1 MTPKLRRTHRLIW
14 WGILPLLA
22 LAFWASIT
30 AAPRS
35 FPQAE
40 LYREQPAALP
50 QLIRSH
56 DTPAFGFALRRAEST
71 EAQQLEILLKTPLPG
86 PGTAVY
92 QWIDRDTPQAR
103 RQFLGYLGQRG
114 SYRFP
119 IGTSIPAGTDITL
132 ELFDL
137 IQREQILLVS
147 W

>member
-35 FPQAE
+35 FPQSE
-40 LYREQPAALP
+40 LYRDQPAALP

-71 EAQQLEILLKTPLPG
+71 EARYPPSPAPIFGLPG
-86 PGTAVY
+86 PAR
-92 QWIDRDTPQAR
+92 QLPLSHRD
-103 RQFLGYLGQRG
+103 
-114 SYRFP
+114 
-119 IGTSIPAGTDITL
+119 
-132 ELFDL
+132 
-137 IQREQILLVS
+137 
-147 W
+147 